1 LSTEPGELAMFRQ
14 SAAVFRDVL
23 AAVKPG
29 QYSAPTP
36 CAEWDVRTVVSH
48 VILGNRWA
56 VDMLTTG
63 AGSWPPGEDALGDA
77 EPLAAFDESVA
88 RVMDAFGAPGAMEK
102 VVALPMGDH
111 SASML
116 LGIAGGQFLEHAWD
130 IAKATGQSTDIAPEL
145 CEETL
150 EASRGALNDQTR
162 GDFYGPEQPA
172 PAGATAAD
180 RMAAFMGRKV

>member
-1 LSTEPGELAMFRQ
+1 MTGESNDLAMYEQ
-14 SAAVFRDVL
+14 SAAVFREVL
-23 AAVKPG
+23 AAVAPG
-29 QYSAPTP
+29 DLALPTP

-56 VDMLTTG
+56 VDVLTIGT
-63 AGSWPPGEDALGDA
+63 GSWPPGEDAIGDA
-77 EPLAAFDESVA
+77 EPIEVYDQSVA
-88 RVMDAFGAPGAMEK
+88 RVLETFGAPGAMEI
-102 VVALPMGDH
+102 VVPLPMGDH
-111 SASML
+111 PASML

-145 CEETL
+145 CEATL
-150 EASRGALNDQTR
+150 EGSRGALNDQTR

-172 PAGATAAD
+172 PDGATAAD

>member
-1 LSTEPGELAMFRQ
+1 MTTESNELAMYEK
-14 SAAVFRDVL
+14 SAAVFCDVL
-23 AAVKPG
+23 AAVAPG
-29 QYSAPTP
+29 DLALPTP

-56 VDMLTTG
+56 VDMLTSGT
-63 AGSWPPGEDALGDA
+63 GSWPPGEDALGDA

-88 RVMDAFGAPGAMEK
+88 AVMDAFGAPGAMEK

-116 LGIAGGQFLEHAWD
+116 LAIAGGQFLEHAWD

-145 CEETL
+145 CEATL
-150 EASRGALNDQTR
+150 EGGRAALTPETR

-172 PAGATAAD
+172 PEGATAAD